1 MMNLI
6 IGYLRVRVI
15 IADANAVN
23 NCMVCIIL
31 N

>member
-15 IADANAVN
+15 IADAVN
-23 NCMVCIIL
+23 ICMVNCIIL